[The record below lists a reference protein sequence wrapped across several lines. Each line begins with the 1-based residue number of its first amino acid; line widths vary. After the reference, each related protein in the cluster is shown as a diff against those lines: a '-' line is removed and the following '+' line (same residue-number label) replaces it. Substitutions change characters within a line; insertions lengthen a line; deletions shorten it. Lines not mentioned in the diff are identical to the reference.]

1 MSVVQRI
8 LWQWFGCRES
18 VSTETRA
25 PDLFVAVP
33 TYWRAKDDGHKDF

>member
-8 LWQWFGCRES
+8 LWQWFGSRES
-18 VSTETRA
+18 VWA